1 MRNKKHKL
9 IGLLGFV
16 VIILFLAPL
25 SWAKHVS
32 FDIAK
37 FTEQWYVI
45 LSTSICTGIIV
56 ALILD
61 QIRKESQEYK
71 IDSIL
76 KDISKISQEIV
87 NSIDYNPE
95 LTLKK
100 VSELTKLIKD
110 NPIEIDMI
118 RLKLP
123 KFQSLV
129 EELSYYQRFINEQPA
144 RCVITIEHIKEICA
158 IL

>member
-1 MRNKKHKL
+1 MNKKNKL
-9 IGLLGFV
+9 ISLVCFI

-25 SWAKHVS
+25 FWADLVS
-32 FDIAK
+32 FDVAK

-45 LSTSICTGIIV
+45 LSTSLCTGIIV

-61 QIRKESQEYK
+61 QIRRESQVYK

-76 KDISKISQEIV
+76 KDISKISKEIV
-87 NSIDYNPE
+87 KNIDNNPE

-100 VSELTKLIKD
+100 VSELTTIIND

-129 EELSYYQRFINEQPA
+129 EELYYYKKFIKTQPA
-144 RCVITIEHIKEICA
+144 RCAITIVHIKEICA